1 MAFDPNPQN
10 ELNGGET
17 PFAFRMMEHM
27 PHLKT
32 SIGWQQYRAS
42 NTLMRGGIN
51 DYRRGINYSA
61 KKFNTKALNIRGRE
75 IIGSKEINIS
85 AGRIGRGPG
94 KLGGFTSSNELITP
108 SKSAFYGSRGTRAA
122 KAERAAQGSRAA
134 QAAKAA
140 TVEAETATKAGGI
153 LGKAKGAV
161 SGSHEGMMPW
171 AKGARAEHWTLNPK
185 ALTRNRTLAGFEAAE
200 NPRFYSTFHFSRNMI
215 GGQAVKNK
223 AFREAVYGP
232 GATVE
237 SIGKENV
244 FQRGMLSMMTTGRRL
259 DVLEGK
265 AIKGSARS
273 LRKLG
278 KAQNQ
283 IKNLANMNN
292 PLEVVR
298 GATNL
303 ESGAAIRGALSLNAD
318 VGGRRII
325 GMSGMTAPQRLAF
338 GRAAAPEI
346 STSISYKGLGASG
359 VDKALAGEARVGLSG
374 NLMASAGATTGSRF
388 TQGYVRGAL
397 GNINAGGLT
406 DDAMRGATKAV
417 THMEKAIFKGIGS
430 PSMNLGGKA
439 LEEGVFKTLGT
450 KGTFKALA
458 TKEGATVLGARTA
471 AMAIPGLNLLAT
483 ASLVYD
489 LGKMGGEVIKSGVNL
504 AKDAVKSM
512 KGSIDKPMFG
522 MGYKDN
528 EVAATSRARGVAAIQ
543 NSRLNARSALGSE
556 GAMMAAHFG

>member
-1 MAFDPNPQN
+1 
-10 ELNGGET
+10 
-17 PFAFRMMEHM
+17 MMEHL
-27 PHLKT
+27 PGLSST
-32 SIGWQQYRAS
+32 IGFQQYRAS

-51 DYRRGINYSA
+51 DYRR
-61 KKFNTKALNIRGRE
+61 
-75 IIGSKEINIS
+75 SKTI
-85 AGRIGRGPG
+85 AGRTFGGPG
-94 KLGGFTSSNELITP
+94 KLGGFTADNVLQTP
-108 SKSAFYGSRGTRAA
+108 SQKAYYGSRANRAA
-122 KAERAAQGSRAA
+122 KAQRAAQGSRTA
-134 QAAKAA
+134 QAAASAA
-140 TVEAETATKAGGI
+140 DDVAKSGSK
-153 LGKAKGAV
+153 LGKFG
-161 SGSHEGMMPW
+161 GGMQPW

-200 NPRFYSTFHFSRNMI
+200 NPRFYNPFHFSRNMI
-215 GGQAVKNK
+215 GGQAVKNT
-223 AFREAVYGP
+223 AFREAIYGS
-232 GATVE
+232 GATIE

-244 FQRGMLSMMTTGRRL
+244 FQRGILSMMTTGRRL

-265 AIKGSARS
+265 SSARAA
-273 LRKLG
+273 RKLS
-278 KAQNQ
+278 KARTQ
-283 IKNLANMNN
+283 ISNLAGMNN
-292 PLEVVR
+292 PTVTGIKTV
-298 GATNL
+298 
-303 ESGAAIRGALSLNAD
+303 SGG
-318 VGGRRII
+318 
-325 GMSGMTAPQRLAF
+325 QF
-338 GRAAAPEI
+338 GRILPKSANQGIVLKAGQTTQI
-346 STSISYKGLGASG
+346 KGQIAFNDFMAQSG
-359 VDKALAGEARVGLSG
+359 SKVGVSG

-458 TKEGATVLGARTA
+458 TKEGASVLGARTA

-483 ASLVYD
+483 AALVYD
-489 LGKMGGEVIKSGVNL
+489 LGKMGGEVVKSGVNL

-512 KGSIDKPMFG
+512 KGSIDKPMLG